1 MEAGIEREM
10 MSQEQCPQGESIQ
23 EAKDFSQMSFREG
36 MAELDRIVA
45 NLETNSMEL
54 EESLFAY
61 ERGVKLLRELRGRLS
76 SAEQQVV
83 QLMEELENVPADSEV
98 DGGLSK
104 A

>member
-1 MEAGIEREM
+1 MSTVEDMNTADEFKEM
-10 MSQEQCPQGESIQ
+10 T
-23 EAKDFSQMSFREG
+23 FREG

-45 NLETNSMEL
+45 NLEANSMEL
-54 EESLFAY
+54 EESLCAY

>member
-1 MEAGIEREM
+1 M
-10 MSQEQCPQGESIQ
+10 MNQEQCPQGGKVQ
-23 EAKDFSQMSFREG
+23 EAKDFAQMSFREG

-54 EESLFAY
+54 EESLCAY
-61 ERGVKLLRELRGRLS
+61 EHGVKLLRELRGRLT
-76 SAEQQVV
+76 SAEQRVV
-83 QLMEELENVPADSEV
+83 QLMEELEDVPADSEI

>member
-1 MEAGIEREM
+1 MNEE
-10 MSQEQCPQGESIQ
+10 IQ
-23 EAKDFSQMSFREG
+23 KEELPVNDFSQMTFREG

-45 NLETNSMEL
+45 NLETGSLEL
-54 EESLFAY
+54 EESLCVY

-76 SAEQQVV
+76 DAEQQVV
-83 QLMEELENVPADSEV
+83 QLMEQLEDVPSDDEV

>member
-1 MEAGIEREM
+1 M
-10 MSQEQCPQGESIQ
+10 MNQGQCMQGEEIQ
-23 EAKDFSQMSFREG
+23 DAKDFSQMSFREG

-54 EESLFAY
+54 EESLLAY
-61 ERGVKLLRELRGRLS
+61 ERGVKLLRELRGRLN

-83 QLMEELENVPADSEV
+83 QLMDEFENVPADSEV

>member
-1 MEAGIEREM
+1 MVDENNVPEGKRIDL
-10 MSQEQCPQGESIQ
+10 
-23 EAKDFSQMSFREG
+23 KDMSFREG

-54 EESLFAY
+54 EESLCAY
-61 ERGVKLLRELRGRLS
+61 ERGVKLLRELRGRLN

-83 QLMEELENVPADSEV
+83 QLMEQLEDVPSDAEV